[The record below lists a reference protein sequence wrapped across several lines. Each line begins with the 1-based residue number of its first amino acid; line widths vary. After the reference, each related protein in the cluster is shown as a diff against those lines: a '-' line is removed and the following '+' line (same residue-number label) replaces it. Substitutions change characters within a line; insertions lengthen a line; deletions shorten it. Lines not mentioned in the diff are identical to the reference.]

1 MCAALWKRLGRMSN
15 AVIKPTPAPT
25 PAWYTV
31 LWSAV
36 GVAAVVAVSGFWL
49 AGEVLESVTDRDGL
63 AMWDRP
69 ILDWMIAARTP
80 TSDAVIAWY
89 SNAGGP
95 LWAPI
100 VTGVVVAFLCWRY
113 RSVRPLILTVIA
125 AGGAL
130 AMTVLGKRAV
140 GRVRPPFE
148 QSIPPHE
155 LSASFPSGHSLNA
168 VVIAGILCYL
178 ILIHLEERHPMA
190 RAAWIVFFSVY
201 AVTMGLSRVYLGH
214 HWLTDVLAAWVLGLA
229 WLAMVIGVHRLWHAM
244 RPQSD
249 KGPATTPAL
258 DEADHGDGT

>member
-1 MCAALWKRLGRMSN
+1 MPN
-15 AVIKPTPAPT
+15 AVSKPTPAPT

-36 GVAAVVAVSGFWL
+36 GVAALVAVAGFWL

-63 AMWDRP
+63 AIWDRP
-69 ILDWMIAARTP
+69 VLDWMIASRTP
-80 TSDAVIAWY
+80 TADGVIAWY

-95 LWAPI
+95 LWQPI
-100 VTGVVVAFLCWRY
+100 ITG
-113 RSVRPLILTVIA
+113 
-125 AGGAL
+125 
-130 AMTVLGKRAV
+130 LGKRAV

-148 QSIPPHE
+148 ESIPPHE

-178 ILIHLEERHPMA
+178 ILIHLEERRPIA
-190 RAAWIVFFSVY
+190 SGAWIAFFTVY

-244 RPQSD
+244 RPQPD
-249 KGPATTPAL
+249 KGPAPTTS
-258 DEADHGDGT
+258 

>member
-1 MCAALWKRLGRMSN
+1 MSN
-15 AVIKPTPAPT
+15 AVSKPSPAPT

-36 GVAAVVAVSGFWL
+36 GVAAVVAVGGFWL
-49 AGEVLESVTDRDGL
+49 AGELLESVTDRDGL

-100 VTGVVVAFLCWRY
+100 VTGAVVAFLCWRY
-113 RSVRPLILTVIA
+113 RSVRPLILTLIA

-168 VVIAGILCYL
+168 IVIAGILCYL
-178 ILIHLEERHPMA
+178 ILIHLEERRPVA
-190 RAAWIVFFSVY
+190 RAAWVLFFVVY
-201 AVTMGLSRVYLGH
+201 ALTMGLSRVYLGH
-214 HWLTDVLAAWVLGLA
+214 HWMTDVLAAWLLGLA
-229 WLAMVIGVHRLWHAM
+229 WLALVIGVHRLWHAV
-244 RPQSD
+244 RPQPD

-258 DEADHGDGT
+258 DDAVHAEGT

>member
-1 MCAALWKRLGRMSN
+1 MPN
-15 AVIKPTPAPT
+15 AVSKPTPAAT

-36 GVAAVVAVSGFWL
+36 GVAALVAVAGFWL

-63 AMWDRP
+63 AIWDRP
-69 ILDWMIAARTP
+69 VLDWMIASRTP
-80 TSDAVIAWY
+80 TADGVIAWY

-95 LWAPI
+95 LWQPI
-100 VTGVVVAFLCWRY
+100 ITGLVVAYLCWRY
-113 RSVRPLILTVIA
+113 RSARPLILTAIA
-125 AGGAL
+125 VGGAL

-148 QSIPPHE
+148 ESIPPHE

-178 ILIHLEERHPMA
+178 ILIHLEERRPIA
-190 RAAWIVFFSVY
+190 SGAWIAFFTVY

-244 RPQSD
+244 RPQPD
-249 KGPATTPAL
+249 KGPAPTPSPEL
-258 DEADHGDGT
+258 SE